1 MEGENKMSKIFV
13 RKKREREMI
22 GEGMKGNKKEKEE
35 VRKKENEKEI
45 ESDIS
50 EEWNFKKKKKKE
62 GIEVSK
68 GRRELEKIK
77 RMNK

>member
-50 EEWNFKKKKKKE
+50 EEWNFKKKEK
-62 GIEVSK
+62 K
-68 GRRELEKIK
+68 GRNRGK
-77 RMNK
+77 